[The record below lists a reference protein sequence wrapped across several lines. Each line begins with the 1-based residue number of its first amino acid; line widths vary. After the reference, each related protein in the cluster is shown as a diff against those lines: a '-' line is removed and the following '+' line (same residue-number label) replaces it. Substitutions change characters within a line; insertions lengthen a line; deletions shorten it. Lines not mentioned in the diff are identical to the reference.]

1 MPRLVCLLA
10 LLAVLGPFGA
20 DARCRCR
27 QRRPPR
33 CADASAL
40 RSVTV
45 AVDFT
50 VVDGTVE
57 VITQTGL
64 YRVPVADLEGK
75 SVLFLVTPRSVI
87 FLGFLQDAITIAAG
101 TMQGAQAVIT
111 TAPLF
116 APGDYE
122 LALFIDV
129 VLGNTGSG
137 VGPQR
142 GDLAAF
148 DNTICDPTGVTVR
161 FSVGCEDA
169 TVMLENR
176 HFIIF

>member
-1 MPRLVCLLA
+1 MRTLVCLLA
-10 LLAVLGPFGA
+10 LLAALVPFDA

-27 QRRPPR
+27 QRKVPR
-33 CADASAL
+33 CPDAPAL
-40 RSVTV
+40 HSVTV
-45 AVDFT
+45 AIDFT
-50 VVDGTVE
+50 VVDGAAE
-57 VITQTGL
+57 VITQTGP
-64 YRVPVADLEGK
+64 YRVPVADLDGK
-75 SVLFLVTPRSVI
+75 LLFFLVTARSVI
-87 FLGFLQDAITIAAG
+87 FQGFPSDAITIAAG
-101 TMQGAQAVIT
+101 RMQGATAVIT

-122 LALFIDV
+122 LALFIDAV
-129 VLGNTGSG
+129 PGGNGNG

-169 TVMLENR
+169 TVTLENR

>member
-1 MPRLVCLLA
+1 MRRLVCLLA
-10 LLAVLGPFGA
+10 LLAALMPFDT

-27 QRRPPR
+27 QRKPAR
-33 CADASAL
+33 CRDATPL
-40 RSVTV
+40 HSVTV
-45 AVDFT
+45 AIDFT
-50 VVDGTVE
+50 VVDGAAE

-64 YRVPVADLEGK
+64 YRVPVTDLDGK
-75 SVLFLVTPRSVI
+75 TVLFLVTPRSVI
-87 FLGFLQDAITIAAG
+87 FQGFLSDAITIAAG
-101 TMQGAQAVIT
+101 QMQGARAAIT
-111 TAPLF
+111 TAALF

-122 LALFIDV
+122 LALFIDAV
-129 VLGNTGSG
+129 PGGNGKG

-169 TVMLENR
+169 IVTLQNR

>member
-1 MPRLVCLLA
+1 MRMLACLSALFLA
-10 LLAVLGPFGA
+10 LVAFDA

-27 QRRPPR
+27 VKKPAR
-33 CADASAL
+33 CADAGAL
-40 RSVTV
+40 HKVTV

-64 YRVPVADLEGK
+64 YRVPVADLDGK
-75 SVLFLVTPRSVI
+75 TVLFLVTNRSVI
-87 FLGFLQDAITIAAG
+87 FQGFLSDAIAIAAG
-101 TMQGAQAVIT
+101 QMHGAQAMIT
-111 TAPLF
+111 TGALF

-122 LALFIDV
+122 LALFIDAV
-129 VLGNTGSG
+129 PGGDGNG

-161 FSVGCEDA
+161 FTVGCEDA
-169 TVMLENR
+169 TVLLENR

>member
-1 MPRLVCLLA
+1 MRSLVGLLA
-10 LLAVLGPFGA
+10 LLALLAPLDV

-27 QRRPPR
+27 LRRPAR
-33 CADASAL
+33 CADPGTL
-40 RSVTV
+40 HRVTV
-45 AVDFT
+45 AIDFT

-64 YRVPVADLEGK
+64 YRVPVADLDGK
-75 SVLFLVTPRSVI
+75 NVLFLVTRRSVI
-87 FLGFLQDAITIAAG
+87 FQGFLDDAISIMAG
-101 TMQGAQAVIT
+101 TMQGATAVIT
-111 TAPLF
+111 TGALF
-116 APGDYE
+116 APGEYE
-122 LALFIDV
+122 LALFIDTV
-129 VLGNTGSG
+129 PGGTGNG

-161 FSVGCEDA
+161 FAVGCEDA
-169 TVMLENR
+169 TVTLENR

>member
-1 MPRLVCLLA
+1 MRTLVGLLAFLA
-10 LLAVLGPFGA
+10 LLAPLDVDG
-20 DARCRCR
+20 RCRCR
-27 QRRPPR
+27 PRRPAR
-33 CADASAL
+33 CADPGAL
-40 RSVTV
+40 HRATV
-45 AVDFT
+45 AIDFT

-64 YRVPVADLEGK
+64 YRVPVGDLDGK
-75 SVLFLVTPRSVI
+75 TVLFLVTHRNVI
-87 FLGFLQDAITIAAG
+87 FQGFLEDAITIAAG
-101 TMQGAQAVIT
+101 TMRGGSAVIT
-111 TAPLF
+111 TAPVF
-116 APGDYE
+116 APGEYE
-122 LALFIDV
+122 LALFIDAV
-129 VLGNTGSG
+129 PGGTGTG